1 MKISLAS
8 DNQIVTHLASS
19 VKTCR
24 GPAHLFIMSA
34 SLLLSE
40 ASTQPDLVRSLIRY
54 IHSDRLAA
62 GDRLPPIRALAA
74 RFGVTGSAVRDAQI
88 QLQTMGM
95 IKILPRS
102 GAFVQ
107 SVNFAPLVGALTDTM
122 DNALMQADPSLFHL
136 LDARQLIEVECATAA
151 ARRRRLEDLLPI
163 REALAATLAAAEPLD
178 ENASTEAR
186 MAHYDADMR
195 FHLAI
200 AELAGNPVLT
210 TMLRSLLGLLKP
222 HLVQIPWRPERKE
235 LTVNAHLEL
244 FEALHSGDVEKVGHR
259 MREHTGMAR
268 DSLLKNM
275 WSSPYKG
282 V

>member
-1 MKISLAS
+1 MPP
-8 DNQIVTHLASS
+8 SS
-19 VKTCR
+19 
-24 GPAHLFIMSA
+24 
-34 SLLLSE
+34 LLSE
-40 ASTQPDLVRSLIRY
+40 SPHQQDIVRTLIRY
-54 IHSDRLAA
+54 IKSDHLAA
-62 GDRLPPIRALAA
+62 GDRLPPIRALAE
-74 RFGVTGSAVRDAQI
+74 RFEVTGSVVRDALI

-95 IKILPRS
+95 IRILPRS

-107 SVNFAPLVGALTDTM
+107 SVSFASLVGALTDTM

-178 ENASTEAR
+178 ENSSLEAR
-186 MAHYDADMR
+186 TVHYNADMR

-222 HLVQIPWRPERKE
+222 HLVQIPWSPRRKE

-244 FEALHSGDVEKVGHR
+244 FEALHSGDVEKVGQR
-259 MREHTGMAR
+259 MKEHTGMAR

-275 WSSPYKG
+275 WSSPIATP
-282 V
+282 

>member
-1 MKISLAS
+1 MPP
-8 DNQIVTHLASS
+8 
-19 VKTCR
+19 
-24 GPAHLFIMSA
+24 PAAPPQL
-34 SLLLSE
+34 
-40 ASTQPDLVRSLIRY
+40 DLVRALIRS
-54 IHSDRLAA
+54 IQSDRLAA
-62 GDRLPPIRALAA
+62 GDRLPPIRTLAE
-74 RFGVTGSAVRDAQI
+74 RFEVTGSAVRDALI

-95 IKILPRS
+95 IRILPRS

-107 SVNFAPLVGALTDTM
+107 SVNFASLVGALSDTM
-122 DNALMQADPSLFHL
+122 DNALMEADASLFHL

-178 ENASTEAR
+178 ENSSIEAR
-186 MAHYDADMR
+186 TAHYDADMR

-222 HLVQIPWRPERKE
+222 HLVQIPWSPRRKE

-244 FEALHSGDVEKVGHR
+244 FEALHSGDVEKVGVR
-259 MREHTGMAR
+259 MKEHTGMAR
-268 DSLLKNM
+268 DSLLRNM
-275 WSSPYKG
+275 SSSPHTASYSP
-282 V
+282 

>member
-1 MKISLAS
+1 M
-8 DNQIVTHLASS
+8 
-19 VKTCR
+19 
-24 GPAHLFIMSA
+24 
-34 SLLLSE
+34 
-40 ASTQPDLVRSLIRY
+40 
-54 IHSDRLAA
+54 
-62 GDRLPPIRALAA
+62 
-74 RFGVTGSAVRDAQI
+74 
-88 QLQTMGM
+88 
-95 IKILPRS
+95 
-102 GAFVQ
+102 
-107 SVNFAPLVGALTDTM
+107 
-122 DNALMQADPSLFHL
+122 
-136 LDARQLIEVECATAA
+136 IEVECATAA

-178 ENASTEAR
+178 ENASTAAR

>member
-1 MKISLAS
+1 M
-8 DNQIVTHLASS
+8 SS
-19 VKTCR
+19 
-24 GPAHLFIMSA
+24 
-34 SLLLSE
+34 SLLLPE
-40 ASTQPDLVRSLIRY
+40 TPHQQDLVRRLIRY
-54 IHSDRLAA
+54 IQSDRLSV
-62 GDRLPPIRALAA
+62 GDRLPPIRALAE
-74 RFGVTGSAVRDAQI
+74 RFGVTGSAVRDALI

-107 SVNFAPLVGALTDTM
+107 SVNFASLVGALTDTM
-122 DNALMQADPSLFHL
+122 DNALLQADASLFHL
-136 LDARQLIEVECATAA
+136 LDARQLIEVECATTA

-186 MAHYDADMR
+186 MAHYNADMR

-210 TMLRSLLGLLKP
+210 TILRSLLGLLKP
-222 HLVQIPWRPERKE
+222 HLVQIPWSPRRKE
-235 LTVNAHLEL
+235 LTINAHLEL
-244 FEALHSGDVEKVGHR
+244 FEALHSGDVEKVRHR
-259 MREHTGMAR
+259 MSEHTGMAR

-275 WSSPYKG
+275 WSSPPAAR
-282 V
+282 

>member
-1 MKISLAS
+1 MPP
-8 DNQIVTHLASS
+8 T
-19 VKTCR
+19 
-24 GPAHLFIMSA
+24 
-34 SLLLSE
+34 LLLPE
-40 ASTQPDLVRSLIRY
+40 TPHQQDLVRILIRY
-54 IHSDRLAA
+54 IQADRLAV
-62 GDRLPPIRALAA
+62 GDRLPPIRALAE
-74 RFGVTGSAVRDAQI
+74 RFEVTGSAVRDALI

-107 SVNFAPLVGALTDTM
+107 SVNFASLVGALTDTM
-122 DNALMQADPSLFHL
+122 DNTLMQADASLFHL
-136 LDARQLIEVECATAA
+136 LDARQLIEVECATTA

-222 HLVQIPWRPERKE
+222 HLVQIPWSPRRKE

-244 FEALHSGDVEKVGHR
+244 FEALHSGDVEKVRHR
-259 MREHTGMAR
+259 MSEHTGMAR

-275 WSSPYKG
+275 WSSPHPPS
-282 V
+282 

>member
-1 MKISLAS
+1 MPS
-8 DNQIVTHLASS
+8 
-19 VKTCR
+19 
-24 GPAHLFIMSA
+24 
-34 SLLLSE
+34 SLLLPESPH
-40 ASTQPDLVRSLIRY
+40 QQDLVRRLIRY
-54 IHSDRLAA
+54 IQSDRLSV
-62 GDRLPPIRALAA
+62 GDRLPPIRALAE
-74 RFGVTGSAVRDAQI
+74 RFEVTGSAVRDALI

-107 SVNFAPLVGALTDTM
+107 SVNFASLVGALTDTM
-122 DNALMQADPSLFHL
+122 DNALMQADASLFHL
-136 LDARQLIEVECATAA
+136 LDARQLIEVECATTA

-186 MAHYDADMR
+186 MVHYNADMR

-222 HLVQIPWRPERKE
+222 HLVQIPWSPRRKE
-235 LTVNAHLEL
+235 LTINAHLEL
-244 FEALHSGDVEKVGHR
+244 FEALHSGDVEKVRRR
-259 MREHTGMAR
+259 MSEHTGMAR

-275 WSSPYKG
+275 WSSPHTAH
-282 V
+282 

>member
-151 ARRRRLEDLLPI
+151 ARRRRMKD
-163 REALAATLAAAEPLD
+163 
-178 ENASTEAR
+178 
-186 MAHYDADMR
+186 
-195 FHLAI
+195 
-200 AELAGNPVLT
+200 
-210 TMLRSLLGLLKP
+210 
-222 HLVQIPWRPERKE
+222 
-235 LTVNAHLEL
+235 
-244 FEALHSGDVEKVGHR
+244 
-259 MREHTGMAR
+259 
-268 DSLLKNM
+268 
-275 WSSPYKG
+275 
-282 V
+282 

>member
-1 MKISLAS
+1 MSRPQ
-8 DNQIVTHLASS
+8 DIVRALMRT
-19 VKTCR
+19 
-24 GPAHLFIMSA
+24 
-34 SLLLSE
+34 
-40 ASTQPDLVRSLIRY
+40 
-54 IHSDRLAA
+54 IHSEGLAV
-62 GDRLPPIRALAA
+62 GDRLPPIRTLAE
-74 RFGVTGSAVRDAQI
+74 RLGVNGSTVRDALI

-95 IKILPRS
+95 IKIFPRS

-107 SVNFAPLVGALTDTM
+107 SLNFASLVGALTDTM
-122 DNALMQADPSLFHL
+122 DNALAQADASLFHL
-136 LDARQLIEVECATAA
+136 LDARQLIEVECATTA

-186 MAHYDADMR
+186 LAHYDADMR

-200 AELAGNPVLT
+200 AELAGNPILT

-222 HLVQIPWRPERKE
+222 HLVQTSWNPQRKE

-244 FEALHSGDVEKVGHR
+244 FEALHTGDVEKVRQR
-259 MREHTGMAR
+259 MTEHTGMAR

-275 WSSPYKG
+275 WSSPGIPAKAPSLTALPRP
-282 V
+282 